1 MITLTITF
9 IKVIIMSTNPP
20 DINSISKLSNT
31 YDASQTAT
39 AVQKHENKSWYSDF
53 KLLFSMMNDR
63 SFKLQSTTMLSVGGA
78 LAYVVL
84 PTDVVPDFIPL
95 MGWVDDALV
104 LKVVMD
110 SAKGEINRFRNF
122 KTQVIVDEC

>member
-1 MITLTITF
+1 
-9 IKVIIMSTNPP
+9 MSSNPP
-20 DINSISKLSNT
+20 DLDSISELSNT
-31 YDASQTAT
+31 YNANQTAV
-39 AVQKHENKSWYSDF
+39 AVQQHENKSWYSDF
-53 KLLFSMMNDR
+53 KLLFSMMTDS

-104 LKVVMD
+104 LKIVMD
-110 SAKGEINRFRNF
+110 SAKGEINRFRHF
-122 KTQVIVDEC
+122 KHK

>member
-1 MITLTITF
+1 
-9 IKVIIMSTNPP
+9 MSSNPP
-20 DINSISKLSNT
+20 NLDSISELSNT
-31 YDASQTAT
+31 YNANQTAV
-39 AVQKHENKSWYSDF
+39 AIEQHENKSWYSDF
-53 KLLFSMMNDR
+53 KLLFSMMSDNN
-63 SFKLQSTTMLSVGGA
+63 FKLQPTTMLSVGGA

-110 SAKGEINRFRNF
+110 SAKGEINRFRHF
-122 KTQVIVDEC
+122 KAHVA